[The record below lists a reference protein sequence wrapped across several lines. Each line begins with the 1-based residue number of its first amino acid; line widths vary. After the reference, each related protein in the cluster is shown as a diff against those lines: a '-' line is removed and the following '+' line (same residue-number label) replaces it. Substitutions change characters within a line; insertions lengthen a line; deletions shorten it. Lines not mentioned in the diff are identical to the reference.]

1 MAYDVLIVGAGYA
14 GAVAARR
21 LAEDGGKRVLVLE
34 RRPHVGG
41 NAYDCPDA
49 AGILIHQYGPH
60 IFHTNDRR
68 VFDYLSRF
76 TQWRRYQHRVIANLP
91 RDNPEVVPAGKKT
104 GGRFFF
110 PVPFNLDSLKNAFG
124 PEEGERLGQK
134 LLDAYPAQSQV
145 TILELR
151 QNSDPE
157 IAAIADYVYEHVF
170 VHYTMKQW
178 GQTPEEIDPSTT
190 ARVPVR
196 LSRDDRYFQDAYQG
210 MPLHGYAPMFETM
223 LGHPGITVETGV
235 DALSRLELADGSI
248 KLDGQ
253 VFAGPVIYTGQADE
267 LFGFQF
273 GPLPYRTLDFAYDTL
288 EQDYFQD
295 AYQGMPL
302 HGYAPM
308 FETMLGHPGI
318 TVETGVDALSRLE
331 LADGSIKLDG
341 QVFAGPVIYTGQADE
356 LFGFQFGPLP
366 YRTLDFAYDTLE
378 QDYFQTHGTVNYTVD
393 GDFTRITEFK
403 HLTGQEKPGVT
414 TIMREYSKAYTG
426 AEGEIPYYAIIN
438 PANNALYAKYKA
450 QADQYPNLRL
460 LGRLAEYKYYN
471 MDAIAAR
478 ALALSDELL

>member
-21 LAEDGGKRVLVLE
+21 MAEDGGKRVLVLE

-41 NAYDCPDA
+41 NAYDCPDD

-91 RDNPEVVPAGKKT
+91 RDNPEAVPAGKKT
-104 GGRFFF
+104 DGRFFF
-110 PVPFNLDSLKNAFG
+110 PVPFNLDSLKSAFG

-210 MPLHGYAPMFETM
+210 MPLHGYTPMFEAM
-223 LGHPGITVETGV
+223 LDHPGITVETGV
-235 DALSRLELADGSI
+235 DALSRLELADGAI

-253 VFAGPVIYTGQADE
+253 VFAGPIIYTGQADE

-288 EQDYFQD
+288 
-295 AYQGMPL
+295 
-302 HGYAPM
+302 
-308 FETMLGHPGI
+308 
-318 TVETGVDALSRLE
+318 
-331 LADGSIKLDG
+331 K
-341 QVFAGPVIYTGQADE
+341 
-356 LFGFQFGPLP
+356 
-366 YRTLDFAYDTLE
+366 